1 MVMRKRFRSVMLA
14 LGFYAFA
21 GGAVS
26 YFAYHAHHGARGLH
40 AKTNYKI
47 KIASLQAE
55 LLDVKQ
61 ERAEWERRVKLMGVD
76 NLDRDIL
83 DERARALLNQAHK
96 NDVIV
101 ILPKAQ

>member
-1 MVMRKRFRSVMLA
+1 MVTSKRFRTIILA

-21 GGAVS
+21 GGAVT

-55 LLDVKQ
+55 LRDVKQ
-61 ERAEWERRVKLMGVD
+61 ERTDWERRVNLMNAS

-83 DERARALLNQAHK
+83 DERARSLLNLAHK

-101 ILPKAQ
+101 ILPKSQ